1 MLSINRVHDVNSE
14 KGMYGSEATLSQA
27 STSVWNERRKM
38 RQVLR
43 HVTSRNK
50 VKEMTKLL
58 SVLVVPL
65 IVLIVLSGVSLDDNI
80 KRWRTAEQTGV
91 ALNHNKLISDIVI
104 RLQVERGL
112 ASTFLSGNRSSDLV
126 SRTQDQNRIR
136 TDHALDELQR
146 WPTNGFN
153 VSGTVFRSKRDFLD
167 NLQIHRARVNEV
179 GYQLKVSS
187 NIAYYTNVN
196 IGFILSGI
204 ISTVELTKQELSS
217 VLVAKD
223 TLLFATDLY
232 GIERALGG
240 TYYAACQLSD
250 EDNALFS
257 AVNSQADVLTRYS
270 KAYFGETDIEVP
282 DSSFLD
288 VLRKEIRENE
298 DACAKYG
305 ADNVSTY
312 ALYWFENS
320 TIYIDQLAVVLKN
333 TTDQILITNERIR
346 NDALVTVIV
355 FALVVSLIVIVCFSL
370 GTWFVIQTNNLLS
383 VVGSY
388 AKELSEK
395 TRELEVER
403 KRADRLLYQML
414 PRSVADQLK
423 MGLSVAAEH
432 YEHVTIYFSDIVG
445 FTSLAAACSPF
456 QVVNMLNGLYR

>member
-1 MLSINRVHDVNSE
+1 MLSISRVHDVNSE
-14 KGMYGSEATLSQA
+14 KGIYVSEATLSQA

-43 HVTSRNK
+43 NVTSRNK
-50 VKEMTKLL
+50 VKEMSKLL

-91 ALNHNKLISDIVI
+91 ALNHNKLLSDIVI

-112 ASTFLSGNRSSDLV
+112 ASTFLSGNRSSV
-126 SRTQDQNRIR
+126 QFSRAQDQNRIL
-136 TDHALDELQR
+136 TDQALDELQR

-153 VSGTVFRSKRDFLD
+153 VSGTVFKTKQDFLD
-167 NLQIHRARVNEV
+167 DLHIHRARVNDV
-179 GYQLKVSS
+179 GYQLKVSR
-187 NIAYYTNVN
+187 NLAYYTDAN

-232 GIERALGG
+232 GIERAVGG

-250 EDNALFS
+250 DDNALFS
-257 AVNSQADVLTRYS
+257 AVNSQAEVLTRYS
-270 KAYFGETDIEVP
+270 RAYFGETDIEVP

-305 ADNVSTY
+305 EDNVSTY
-312 ALYWFENS
+312 ALYWFDNS

-333 TTDQILITNERIR
+333 TTNQILITNERIR
-346 NDALVTVIV
+346 SDALSTVIV
-355 FALVVSLIVIVCFSL
+355 FAVVVSLIVIVCFSL

-395 TRELEVER
+395 TRELDAER
-403 KRADRLLYQML
+403 KRADRLIYQML

-445 FTSLAAACSPF
+445 FTSLAAACSPL